1 MDGRS
6 RGPSVDGGNP
16 RNLIHRVLGHSVSV
30 CSTRVEGRGAEQ
42 FEGHQ
47 KKQESSRRVLSPP
60 LSLSRAG
67 DGTRSLREKTEGKTP
82 QKQKTGKL
90 RAPWKTNRIRSP
102 ATRRRRRMGIMFFR
116 GKTRYRKITRGART

>member
-47 KKQESSRRVLSPP
+47 KKQESSRRVLSLPP
-60 LSLSRAG
+60 PSLSLSRAG
-67 DGTRSLREKTEGKTP
+67 EGTRSLREKTEENP
-82 QKQKTGKL
+82 QKTGKL

>member
-60 LSLSRAG
+60 PPLSRAG
-67 DGTRSLREKTEGKTP
+67 DGTRSLREKTEEKNP